1 MCGITTSALLPSR
14 AIYIESGSGEGRAL
28 VMARA
33 QRGPARQVAGA
44 REGAPVRSDLGD
56 HDLGHASAKS
66 PGACPAAPSGS
77 SACCL
82 GDPVADF
89 RSTGPQACTIRQRV
103 GTSARGELAARCA
116 GKRIFSTSW
125 ERIELDAYRLA
136 WRARLRV
143 ERGAALVD
151 LQGHPLCRGALWSR
165 AREPRAVRARGRR
178 TDFDP
183 PAAYA

>member
-66 PGACPAAPSGS
+66 PGACPAAP
-77 SACCL
+77 
-82 GDPVADF
+82 
-89 RSTGPQACTIRQRV
+89 R
-103 GTSARGELAARCA
+103 ARAAR
-116 GKRIFSTSW
+116 
-125 ERIELDAYRLA
+125 
-136 WRARLRV
+136 
-143 ERGAALVD
+143 
-151 LQGHPLCRGALWSR
+151 SR
-165 AREPRAVRARGRR
+165 AHPQREIAGCAPELRDLTRTRKQLVREIAQH
-178 TDFDP
+178 T
-183 PAAYA
+183 

>member
-66 PGACPAAPSGS
+66 PGACPAAPSGFIGLLPRRS
-77 SACCL
+77 RGRL
-82 GDPVADF
+82 PFDW
-89 RSTGPQACTIRQRV
+89 STGMYYTPARWHIGPGRARCEMCGETDLLDLV
-103 GTSARGELAARCA
+103 GTDRTRCVSVGVARSA
-116 GKRIFSTSW
+116 
-125 ERIELDAYRLA
+125 
-136 WRARLRV
+136 
-143 ERGAALVD
+143 
-151 LQGHPLCRGALWSR
+151 SR
-165 AREPRAVRARGRR
+165 
-178 TDFDP
+178 
-183 PAAYA
+183 

>member
-56 HDLGHASAKS
+56 HDLGHASAKF
-66 PGACPAAPSGS
+66 PGACPAAPR
-77 SACCL
+77 AR
-82 GDPVADF
+82 AA
-89 RSTGPQACTIRQRV
+89 RSRAHPQRE
-103 GTSARGELAARCA
+103 SLAARRVGPEGPPPTSFVRFIGLLPRRSRGRLPFDWSTGMYYTPARWLIGPGRARCEMWSA

-136 WRARLRV
+136 CRARLRV
-143 ERGAALVD
+143 ERG
-151 LQGHPLCRGALWSR
+151 
-165 AREPRAVRARGRR
+165 
-178 TDFDP
+178 
-183 PAAYA
+183 